1 MAGRIRLCL
10 NPGREQFPLGC
21 PVHAD
26 DGSSNVKQNTFVIT
40 EAEQAEIF
48 LTEAYGSIRI
58 DGWADG
64 DPLRLKRT
72 DLGKVLIDEI
82 DNAGTYRYSF
92 EPLGAILI
100 TTLSEGRLDRHTAG
114 AQGSLSVGQ
123 PSVMAEPDR
132 PYHGR
137 LFVSSMNVVTLT
149 PEQLSRSAGIPQGS
163 EPGALR
169 FETFLP
175 VSETAGQHWRL
186 VVAHVMA
193 VADTTPDAFAEP
205 LVHDSLVQLLHTAA
219 LTTFANSYLP
229 LPHGYDRRDAT
240 PKVLQRAI
248 GYLEANAHLPITV
261 GDVALHCRVSVRTLQ
276 YAFRSRLAMSP
287 MEYLRRVR
295 LDRVHRD
302 LITADPSNATV
313 TAIASR
319 WGFYNHGKFA
329 EYYRSAYGRIPS
341 HTLRA

>member
-1 MAGRIRLCL
+1 M
-10 NPGREQFPLGC
+10 
-21 PVHAD
+21 HAD
-26 DGSSNVKQNTFVIT
+26 DGSIKVEQNTFVIT
-40 EAEQAEIF
+40 EAEQAASF
-48 LTEAYGSIRI
+48 LTEAYGNVQI
-58 DGWADG
+58 DGWSDG

-72 DLGKVLIDEI
+72 DLGKVLIDEAE
-82 DNAGTYRYSF
+82 NAGTYRYSF
-92 EPLGAILI
+92 DPLGAILI

-114 AQGSLSVGQ
+114 AHGSLSIGQ

-132 PYHGR
+132 PYNGR
-137 LFVSSMNVVTLT
+137 IFVSRMSVVTLM
-149 PEQLSRSAGIPQGS
+149 PEQLSRAAGIPQGS

-169 FETFLP
+169 FGTFSP
-175 VSETAGQHWRL
+175 VSETAGEHWRL
-186 VVAHVMA
+186 AVAHVTA

-205 LVHDSLVQLLHTAA
+205 LVRDSLVQLLHTAA

-240 PKVLQRAI
+240 PALVQRAI
-248 GYLEANAHLPITV
+248 GYLEAHAHLQITV

-287 MEYLRRVR
+287 MDYLRRVR
-295 LDRVHRD
+295 LDGVHRD